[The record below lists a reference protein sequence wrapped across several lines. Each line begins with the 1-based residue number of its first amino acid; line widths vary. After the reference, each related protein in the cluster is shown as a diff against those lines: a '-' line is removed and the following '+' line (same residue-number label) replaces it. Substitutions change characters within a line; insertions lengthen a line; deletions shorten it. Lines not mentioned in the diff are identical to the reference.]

1 MRISDWSSDVCS
13 SDLSIDPAYRAASTC
28 RFMFNDSTLL
38 SMRKLKD
45 GDGNYLWQPADGRT
59 GAPAT
64 VLGYGFA
71 LNQAMDSLAAAKKA
85 LLFGDFNKYV
95 VRRFR
100 EFAVRRLDERYA
112 EYDPVGFIGFARD
125 YGELLDTAAVKH
137 LITAAT

>member
-13 SDLSIDPAYRAASTC
+13 SDLTC

-85 LLFGDFNKYV
+85 ILFGDFNKYV
-95 VRRFR
+95 VRRVR
-100 EFAVRRLDERYA
+100 VFAVRRDRKSTRLNSS
-112 EYDPVGFIGFARD
+112 
-125 YGELLDTAAVKH
+125 H
-137 LITAAT
+137 